1 MGVQTQMNV
10 KEASPVLKFTK
21 MHGIGNDYVYLDAVT
36 NPALAARTDLPELAR
51 RMSDRH
57 TGIGSDGLIVIARPT
72 KAGGLTDAVRMIM
85 FNADGSEGAMCGNGI
100 RCVAKYAVEHALV
113 SVNARPLLVETKSG
127 VKRIDYAMDNG
138 QVVSATVDMGEP
150 ILDLPRIP
158 VNVEHLDE
166 VAEAGGVQRLS
177 IRSQGRRTTDPPRSL
192 EGTMVSMGNPH
203 AVFFH
208 PDVNAVSLETVGPL
222 VETHPAFPDRVNVHF
237 VQCISRTEVRM
248 RTWERG
254 SGITLACGT
263 GAAAVCVACVL
274 RSRTERSILVHLPGG
289 DLRMEWRLSDHHVYK
304 TGPAVEVFTGEW
316 DDARMQS
323 A

>member
-1 MGVQTQMNV
+1 M
-10 KEASPVLKFTK
+10 LKFTK

-36 NPALAARTDLPELAR
+36 TPAIAERTDLPELAR
-51 RMSDRH
+51 RLSDRH
-57 TGIGSDGLIVIARPT
+57 KGIGSDGLIVIARPT
-72 KAGGLTDAVRMIM
+72 SQSGLTDAVRMIM

-100 RCVAKYAVEHALV
+100 RCVAKFAVEHALV

-127 VKRIDYAMDNG
+127 VKSIDYTMDNG
-138 QVVSATVDMGEP
+138 RVLSATVDMGEP

-158 VNVEHLDE
+158 VNVEQLDE
-166 VAEAGGVQRLS
+166 VGDAGGVHRLS
-177 IRSQGRRTTDPPRSL
+177 IKSQGRRSTDPPKTL
-192 EGTMVSMGNPH
+192 EGTFVSMGNPH

-208 PDVNAVSLETVGPL
+208 PDVNAINLETIGPL

-254 SGITLACGT
+254 SGITMACGT

-274 RSRTERSILVHLPGG
+274 RSRTERSILMHLPGG
-289 DLRMEWRLSDHHVYK
+289 DLRMEWRTGDHHVYK
-304 TGPAVEVFTGEW
+304 TGPAEEVFSGTWEE
-316 DDARMQS
+316 
-323 A
+323 

>member
-1 MGVQTQMNV
+1 M
-10 KEASPVLKFTK
+10 LKFTK

-36 NPALAARTDLPELAR
+36 NPSIAQRTDLPELAR

-72 KAGGLTDAVRMIM
+72 KASGLTDAVRMIM

-127 VKRIDYAMDNG
+127 VKSIDYVMDNG
-138 QVVSATVDMGEP
+138 AVVSATVDMGEP

-158 VNVEHLDE
+158 VNVEELE
-166 VAEAGGVQRLS
+166 QASEAGGVQRLS
-177 IRSQGRRTTDPPRSL
+177 IRSQGRRATDPPRSL

-208 PDVNAVSLETVGPL
+208 PDVYSINLEAIGPL

-237 VQCISRTEVRM
+237 VQCVSRTEVRM

-254 SGITLACGT
+254 SGITMACGT

-274 RSRTERSILVHLPGG
+274 RSRTQRSILMHLPGG
-289 DLRMEWRLSDHHVYK
+289 DLRMEWRLSDHRVYK
-304 TGPAVEVFTGEW
+304 TGPAVEVFAGEW
-316 DDARMQS
+316 DDSRTRS
-323 A
+323 V